1 MSIPSGIIV
10 AMSDNHPPRLS
21 REASRLQTR
30 ERLLDAAAE
39 VFKRHGYAKA
49 SLDAVAEAAG
59 YTKGAVYSNF
69 RTKADLFT
77 ALIDRVIEAESARQA
92 QELAEVPLEEFIG
105 SLDRLF
111 ERQVNEDPVWAVLQ
125 FEFWLAAMR
134 DPEIR
139 TRVLA
144 STERARRYAAGMIER
159 SLADSGRTAP
169 FTPAELALLVNALA
183 TGLGIQ
189 YQLDPGSID
198 MSLIVRAARRL
209 FGLDHWTPSSP
220 PTMDEDSS

>member
-1 MSIPSGIIV
+1 MTEATPPSSS
-10 AMSDNHPPRLS
+10 APPPRLS
-21 REASRLQTR
+21 REQSRRQTR

-77 ALIDRVIEAESARQA
+77 ALVDRVIEAESGRQA
-92 QELAEVPLEEFIG
+92 GEMAQVPLDEFIG
-105 SLDRLF
+105 SLDSIF
-111 ERQVNEDPVWAVLQ
+111 ERQINEDPAWAVLQ

-139 TRVLA
+139 ARVVT
-144 STERARRYAAGMIER
+144 STDRARRYAAQMIER
-159 SLADSGRTAP
+159 SLRDAGRTAP
-169 FTPAELALLVNALA
+169 FTPAELAILVNALA

-189 YQLDPGSID
+189 YQLDPGSFD
-198 MSLIVRAARRL
+198 LSLVVRAARRL
-209 FGLDHWTPSSP
+209 FGLDEVVPDGAASP
-220 PTMDEDSS
+220 HDPDRRG